1 MDPLLF
7 IQSKVRLVT
16 KITPHESLSNTENE
30 DMAAAEGEKEEG
42 EKDNDADD
50 SAMINNGSS

>member
-1 MDPLLF
+1 M
-7 IQSKVRLVT
+7 T